1 MLSWVEVG
9 YMSEQNGFVRKRR
22 SQKFFEQGL

>member
-9 YMSEQNGFVRKRR
+9 YMSEQNGFIRKRR
-22 SQKFFEQGL
+22 SQKFFEQKL